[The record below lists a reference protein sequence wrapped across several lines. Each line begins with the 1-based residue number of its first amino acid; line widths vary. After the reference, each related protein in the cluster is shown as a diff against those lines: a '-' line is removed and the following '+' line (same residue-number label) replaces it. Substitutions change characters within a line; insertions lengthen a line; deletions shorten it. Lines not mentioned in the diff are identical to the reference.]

1 VSGAASRWSGSPSS
15 RRSSSTWGE
24 GGTTLTRW
32 RRSSKD
38 SLTRIFFAADIHGSG
53 DTFRKFLNAAS
64 FYDVDALV
72 FGGDLMGKALVP
84 IVRDAGGYRAR
95 FGGIDHVLDGD
106 GELDAFRR
114 SVELTGFYWTVVD
127 PDRYR
132 ELAADPLAVKGV
144 FHDEAS
150 LRLQTWIEL
159 AEERLAGTGVRMY
172 LTGGNDDEPSVLET
186 LEQHAGEHVVAC
198 EGRLVDLDGEHTMVT
213 VGLSTVTPWDT
224 PREASE
230 GEIASAIETEAER
243 APDLGRCVFNLHCPP
258 KDTPIDTCLKLE
270 KATEPGQLPR
280 PVRLGGRFVTT
291 GGGSVAVREAISTY
305 QPLVGLHGHI
315 HESGGRFRIG
325 RTQCF
330 NPGSEYQQGHLEGW
344 IVAVR
349 GGKLN
354 AYQHTS
360 G

>member
-1 VSGAASRWSGSPSS
+1 VARW
-15 RRSSSTWGE
+15 RSSSKE
-24 GGTTLTRW
+24 RPTRV
-32 RRSSKD
+32 
-38 SLTRIFFAADIHGSG
+38 FFAADIHGSE
-53 DTFRKFLNAAS
+53 DTFRKFVNAAS

-84 IVRDAGGYRAR
+84 IVRDTDAYRAH
-95 FGGIDHVLDGD
+95 FGGIDQVLEDD

-114 SVELTGFYWTVVD
+114 GIERTGFYSTVVD

-132 ELAADPLAVKGV
+132 ELKADPLAVKGV

-150 LRLQTWIEL
+150 SRLQAWIEL
-159 AEERLAGTGVRMY
+159 AEERLSGTGVRLY

-186 LEQHAGEHVVAC
+186 LERHEGEHVVAC
-198 EGRLVDLDGEHTMVT
+198 EGRLVELDGEHTMIT

-230 GEIASAIETEAER
+230 EDIASAIETEAGR
-243 APDLGRCVFNLHCPP
+243 APDPGRCVFNLHCPP
-258 KDTPIDTCLKLE
+258 KDTPLDTCLKLE
-270 KATEPGQLPR
+270 KATEPGELPR
-280 PVRLGGRFVTT
+280 PIRDGGRFLTT
-291 GGGSVAVREAISTY
+291 GGGSAAVREAISTY

-344 IVAVR
+344 IVALSA
-349 GGKLN
+349 GKLK